1 MKYRAEID
9 GLRALAVLP
18 VILFHAGLEPFAGGF
33 VGVDVFF
40 VISGYLITSIIYEE
54 INDQR
59 FSIISF
65 YERRARRLLP
75 ALFLVCM
82 VSIPFAWAWM
92 LPASLESFFKS
103 LLATN
108 VFLSNVYF
116 WQSSDYFG
124 ISAELMPLLHTWSL
138 AVEEQFYLFFPV
150 FLLFLKRAGWSWT
163 LIAVVFISIVSLIAA
178 QWASSR
184 FPSANFFLLPTRL
197 WELGFGAA
205 LSLWSRNHRIQSATV
220 RSIGSCIGLCLIF
233 YSILVFDE
241 QTPFPSVW
249 ALIPVVGTVLI
260 LACADDKNFVGKI
273 LAVRP
278 AVFLGLVSYS
288 AYLWHQPIFAF
299 ARIRTLDEPSIATM
313 LVSSV
318 VSIGLAYLSWKW
330 VEVPFRK
337 KHMIGRRSIFVFS
350 AFVGSILIVF
360 SFMGYKTGGFPNRL
374 SEDIIEITEWS
385 SSRNPRVH
393 ECQGGDNNIIPPDET
408 CVYGNTEKVELAIWG
423 DSHASALAYVLGDD
437 LGDRDRGLREISFS
451 GCPPVVGLK
460 REGVRGC
467 TEHNDEVLEYL
478 LQSKQIQTVI
488 LHARWTLLVEQKR
501 FDNKEGGVEP
511 GGSAISYPEHSPTL
525 EGGERYN
532 AIASLLDIQV
542 QKLISAGKDVVIV
555 YPIPEAGWDVPTY
568 MAKKS
573 WLQGESD
580 VTVSTSREVYTK
592 RTERTKRL
600 LDAIAGESNLR
611 RVYPGEWLC
620 GEAYKGRCV
629 AVLEGKPLYSDD
641 DHLSRFGAEKVSK
654 LIVDQLFSVPELE
667 SAEAHSSVQGN
678 GYVQTVTFNET

>member
-18 VILFHAGLEPFAGGF
+18 VILFHAGLEQFAGGF

-54 INDQR
+54 ISDQR

-75 ALFLVCM
+75 ALFLVCL

-138 AVEEQFYLFFPV
+138 SVEEQFYLFFPV
-150 FLLFLKRAGWSWT
+150 FLLLLKRAGWSWT
-163 LIAVVFISIVSLIAA
+163 LIAVVFLSIISLITA

-184 FPSANFFLLPTRL
+184 YPSANFFLLPTRL

-205 LSLWSRNHRIQSATV
+205 LSLWARNHNIQSAII
-220 RSIGSCIGLCLIF
+220 RSVGSIIGLCLIF

-241 QTPFPSVW
+241 HTPFPSVW

-260 LACADDKNFVGKI
+260 LACADDKNFVGRI
-273 LAVRP
+273 LALRP
-278 AVFLGLVSYS
+278 AVFLGLISYS

-299 ARIRTLDEPSIATM
+299 ARIRLLDEPSVSMM
-313 LVSSV
+313 LVLSV

-330 VEVPFRK
+330 VEVPFRN
-337 KHMIGRRSIFVFS
+337 KHMIGRGSIFAFS
-350 AFVGSILIVF
+350 AFVGGVLIIF
-360 SFMGYKTGGFPNRL
+360 SFWGYKTGGFPNRL
-374 SEDIIEITEWS
+374 SEDIIAITEWS

-393 ECQGGDNNIIPPDET
+393 ECQGGSNNIIPNDET
-408 CVYGNTEKVELAIWG
+408 CVYGNTDNVELAIWG
-423 DSHASALAYVLGDD
+423 DSHASALAYVLGDQ
-437 LGDRDRGLREISFS
+437 LGARDSGLREISFS
-451 GCPPVVGLK
+451 ACPPVVGLK

-467 TEHNDEVLEYL
+467 MTHNDETLEYL
-478 LQSKQIQTVI
+478 LQSKQIRTVI
-488 LHARWTLLVEQKR
+488 LHARWTLLVEQTR
-501 FDNKEGGVEP
+501 FDNEEGGVEP
-511 GGSAISYPEHSPTL
+511 GSSAISYPEHSPSL
-525 EGGERYN
+525 EGSERHN
-532 AIASLLDIQV
+532 AIASLLQNQIQE
-542 QKLISAGKDVVIV
+542 LISAGKNVVIV

-573 WLQGESD
+573 WFQGEKD
-580 VTVSTSREVYTK
+580 VTVSTSREVYSK
-592 RTERTKRL
+592 RTEQTKQL
-600 LDAIAGESNLR
+600 LDSITRGSILR
-611 RVYPGEWLC
+611 RVYPGELLC
-620 GEAYKGRCV
+620 EDAYKGRCV
-629 AVLEGKPLYSDD
+629 AVLEEKPLYSDD
-641 DHLSRFGAEKVSK
+641 DHLSRFGAEKIAE
-654 LIVDQLFSVPELE
+654 LIVDQLFPVADIERDE
-667 SAEAHSSVQGN
+667 RSSVQGS
-678 GYVQTVTFNET
+678 VPTVTVK